1 MKKNKNEF
9 FVLGILI
16 LLYLSLTISCCQTS
30 NSYVGNIRT
39 QALDQNNLI
48 NKSVGWVIYHG
59 EDEET
64 TYTLTVN
71 DLKAFGAEFSQIN
84 SEITQ
89 ILLSSYDIL
98 VIEEG
103 GTDWLNSEL
112 IALDSWI
119 KQGGALYI
127 LGDQPGHSQGNVS
140 LYFNVYY
147 NTTDPLAGLLT
158 IEDPTHDI
166 FENVT
171 NIDSFLPSAS
181 IDEIQST
188 ASLDI
193 LARSSD
199 NAAILASL
207 LIQKGRI
214 FWNVDSDGII
224 NNFNIVN
231 GDNRKLANNTW
242 IWIATPHPY
251 NPGGGGDNMIII
263 IIIISSI
270 VGVVAIVTIIFVI
283 RRKRGKSEELI
294 DTIVDDIQRK
304 KES

>member
-9 FVLGILI
+9 FILGILI
-16 LLYLSLTISCCQTS
+16 LSFLSLTITCFQIP
-30 NSYVGNIRT
+30 NSYASNFRIQT
-39 QALDQNNLI
+39 LDQNNLV
-48 NKSVGWVIYHG
+48 NKSVGWIIYHG
-59 EDEET
+59 EDDNS
-64 TYTLTVN
+64 TYTVTVN

-127 LGDQPGHSQGNVS
+127 LGDQPGDSQSNVS

-158 IEDPTHDI
+158 IEDSTHDL

-171 NIDSFLPSAS
+171 NIDCFFPSAS

-188 ASLDI
+188 ASLEV
-193 LARSSD
+193 LARSGD
-199 NAAILASL
+199 NAAILAAL
-207 LIQKGRI
+207 LIQNGRI
-214 FWNVDSDGII
+214 LWNIDSDGTI
-224 NNFNIVN
+224 NDFNI
-231 GDNRKLANNTW
+231 GFADHRQFANNSW
-242 IWIATPHPY
+242 IWLATPNPY
-251 NPGGGGDNMIII
+251 TPGNGGDNMIII

-270 VGVVAIVTIIFVI
+270 AGVAVIGTIIGI
-283 RRKRGKSEELI
+283 YLKKRK
-294 DTIVDDIQRK
+294 
-304 KES
+304 